1 DLAFNGETDRIYLQL
16 PTTLRLVDPAWKRS
30 IQLTTRG
37 SRSAVLWNPW
47 IDKAKRLSSFADD
60 AWQRMACIETANVL
74 DDAVVLQPG
83 QQHLLSVS
91 VTAIPAR

>member
-1 DLAFNGETDRIYLQL
+1 
-16 PTTLRLVDPAWKRS
+16 
-30 IQLTTRG
+30 
-37 SRSAVLWNPW
+37 W
-47 IDKAKRLSSFADD
+47 IDKAKRLSTFADD

-83 QQHLLSVS
+83 QQHLLGVS